1 MSGTVVTRSE
11 TAELTKTDQ
20 AFLQK
25 VEGRAGARRLHLP
38 PPAMP
43 VGRLAVA
50 ALLVCAGILLL
61 ALTAAGAI
69 SLPNVGTLTVYLPVA
84 DQSTSVLLITGIGF
98 AVGVLSG
105 MTGVAGG
112 FLLTPLLMSIGIPS
126 SVAVGTGSAQFA
138 GTASSGALAHSR
150 LGNVDVKVALV
161 MLVGSF
167 VGGTIGVQI
176 VHVLDQM
183 GNFDFVVRMIYIVVL
198 GSVGTMML
206 REAVRTWIRSARS
219 RVISGLVDEGFEELK
234 GRLAAPEQSEGG
246 GSSRFASGWPLQAE
260 FKKAGIRASLV
271 LLVAMGLL
279 IGLLTAIMGVGG
291 GFIMVPAMIYILGMP
306 TQVAVGTS
314 LFQIVLT
321 SSNVAFLQAITNHN
335 VDILLAVLLLVGA
348 AMGAQ
353 VGARLSTRLE
363 GHQLRTFLGVI
374 VVLVM
379 FKILAEVVMAP
390 GSLFALSG

>member
-1 MSGTVVTRSE
+1 MPETVVTRGE
-11 TAELTKTDQ
+11 TAELIERDQ
-20 AFLQK
+20 PFVET
-25 VEGRAGARRLHLP
+25 VEGRAAPWGLRRPLPTVLVMGA
-38 PPAMP
+38 AA
-43 VGRLAVA
+43 VVVLAGLG
-50 ALLVCAGILLL
+50 LLIL
-61 ALTAAGAI
+61 ARAAGLAI
-69 SLPNVGTLTVYLPVA
+69 PLPGTGALTVYLPVA
-84 DQSTSVLLITGIGF
+84 DQSTSVLVIAGTGF

-150 LGNVDVKVALV
+150 LGNVDVKLGLV
-161 MLVGSF
+161 MLIGSF
-167 VGGTIGVQI
+167 VGGTVGVQI
-176 VHVLDQM
+176 VHILNQM

-198 GSVGTMML
+198 GGVGTMML
-206 REAVRTWIRSARS
+206 RESILTWIRTARMRTISDLAVEASEETRARLARS
-219 RVISGLVDEGFEELK
+219 EL
-234 GRLAAPEQSEGG
+234 SEGG
-246 GSSRFASGWPLQAE
+246 GPSGFAARWPLQAR
-260 FKKAGIRASLV
+260 FKTAGIHVSAV
-271 LLVAMGLL
+271 LLVGLGL
-279 IGLLTAIMGVGG
+279 VIGLLTAIMGVGG

-335 VDILLAVLLLVGA
+335 VDMLLAVLLLVGA

-353 VGARLSTRLE
+353 LGARLSTRLE
-363 GHQLRTFLGVI
+363 GYQLRTLLGV
-374 VVLVM
+374 VVVVVM
-379 FKILAEVVMAP
+379 FKIVTEIVMAP

>member
-1 MSGTVVTRSE
+1 MPETVVTRGE
-11 TAELTKTDQ
+11 TAELIEREQPFVET
-20 AFLQK
+20 
-25 VEGRAGARRLHLP
+25 VEGRAAPWRLRRPLPTVLVAGAAVVVVL
-38 PPAMP
+38 AG
-43 VGRLAVA
+43 VGLLMLAR
-50 ALLVCAGILLL
+50 
-61 ALTAAGAI
+61 AAGLAI
-69 SLPNVGTLTVYLPVA
+69 PLPGTGALTVYLPVA
-84 DQSTSVLLITGIGF
+84 DQSTSVLLIAGTGF

-150 LGNVDVKVALV
+150 LGNVDVKLGLV
-161 MLVGSF
+161 MLIGSF

-176 VHVLDQM
+176 VHVLNQM

-198 GSVGTMML
+198 GGVGTMML
-206 REAVRTWIRSARS
+206 RESVLTWIRTARM
-219 RVISGLVDEGFEELK
+219 RTISDLAVEASEETRA
-234 GRLAAPEQSEGG
+234 RLALSEGG
-246 GSSRFASGWPLQAE
+246 ESNGFATRWPLQAR
-260 FKKAGIRASLV
+260 FKTAGIHVSVV
-271 LLVAMGLL
+271 LLVGLGL
-279 IGLLTAIMGVGG
+279 VIGLLTAIMGVGG

-335 VDILLAVLLLVGA
+335 VDMLLAVLLLVGA

-353 VGARLSTRLE
+353 LGARLSTRLE
-363 GHQLRTFLGVI
+363 GYQLRTLLGVV

-379 FKILAEVVMAP
+379 FKIVTEIVMAP